1 MNRVV
6 SYWHCI
12 CIVILPHSSI
22 LTHLHPLSFPQLSKL
37 SLQSQTVPFLCDDV
51 AVGSPSNQEELA
63 QCQEELNEVRAEL
76 DQKLHEVESLNGE
89 LASLKEESEELDD
102 QRRMLQVT
110 HLERNQ
116 LEQEVRGVVK
126 DT

>member
-1 MNRVV
+1 M
-6 SYWHCI
+6 
-12 CIVILPHSSI
+12 
-22 LTHLHPLSFPQLSKL
+22 
-37 SLQSQTVPFLCDDV
+37 
-51 AVGSPSNQEELA
+51 GSPSNQEELA

-116 LEQEVRGVVK
+116 LEQEVRGVVRGCGQQIHEHILVI
-126 DT
+126 